1 MASGGE
7 ARLFTALPEQAAPK
21 RVGCG
26 LPRLRC
32 AERDQLE
39 WRPVSL
45 DGLLAEDHRVRLVW
59 GFVEGL
65 DLTPLLWHLSRRW
78 PVDRVTRQRTRA
90 FCWLFG
96 CMPRWRGSAAP
107 ARLPAAVRSTSH
119 SSGSVA
125 GWG

>member
-7 ARLFTALPEQAAPK
+7 AGLFTALPEQAAPE

-65 DLTPLLWHLSRRW
+65 DLTPLLAPIKYWHLSSTGTYQGGGRSTGS
-78 PVDRVTRQRTRA
+78 PVSGPAPSAGSLAVCHGGGDRQR
-90 FCWLFG
+90 
-96 CMPRWRGSAAP
+96 PRSCP
-107 ARLPAAVRSTSH
+107 LL
-119 SSGSVA
+119 
-125 GWG
+125 